1 MPSASEI
8 MHDYYRGADFADD
21 SISAVIECVSVEEL
35 PNRQG
40 EPKQKLILTL
50 VNHRRKVVLN
60 KTTTDALIEGWGDDY
75 EGWVGKT
82 VVLRGI
88 PMLVAGK
95 LMPVIVGTP
104 STVQAHRQ
112 AE

>member
-8 MHDYYRGADFADD
+8 MNDYYRGVDFAED
-21 SISAVIECVSVEEL
+21 SISAMIECVSVEEL

-40 EPKQKLILTL
+40 EVKQKLILTL
-50 VNHRRKVVLN
+50 ANHRRKVVAN
-60 KTTTDALIEGWGDDY
+60 KTTANALIECWGDDY
-75 EGWVGKT
+75 AGWIGKT

-95 LMPVIVGTP
+95 LIPVIVGTP
-104 STVQAHRQ
+104 STVQAHRE
-112 AE
+112 AR